1 MANQHPEWVIKA
13 SLEVDKLLR
22 DIETEKIQASQQKE
36 DRIKSLLSAVEL
48 SRKLKADILAA
59 KKSLK
64 DDELKTLKEKEERA
78 KRLKAEIE
86 KRRNAKAIQAE
97 IDKVKKAMTP
107 EELKIMEAARL
118 EIKKKRKKEE
128 EKKKTEAAT
137 TVVKNKQKIIEKLS
151 QLKAAIKAKR
161 FEAEELRKRLEA
173 APKLSEKEAKKV
185 KEEKIVEETTRF
197 QKTTK
202 RPEEVADPETAKPIE
217 EAEKKL
223 FEEVVATIN
232 KLTEITNA
240 KQAEMKKVTEAFK
253 DPEAAQ
259 SKAVEQAIENY
270 YNHAKVNNKLGD
282 LAKLTE
288 ERFIGVYERLK
299 PKSKKYTKEEQEK
312 IDKVA
317 AEIKALQE
325 KKKELEELLGKYT
338 EFTRE
343 ITVLELEK
351 KPKQTQIKTSI
362 NAEEQAEIIED
373 AEAMEKGT
381 GVLEQIVNVL
391 KDMLRIGN
399 NIEKM
404 VPVAASTNKVIN
416 EDIETKKLKYAMM
429 DAFPEVSKE
438 DLSRIVKISQDDDK
452 GLVTMV
458 RDDGVELVMPYAGDP
473 SDIEVA
479 DMLKFLRYE
488 STPSFLALKK
498 S

>member
-13 SLEVDKLLR
+13 SLEVDKLLQ
-22 DIETEKIQASQQKE
+22 DIETEKTQASQQKE

-48 SRKLKADILAA
+48 SRKLKADVLAA

-118 EIKKKRKKEE
+118 EI
-128 EKKKTEAAT
+128 
-137 TVVKNKQKIIEKLS
+137 KNKQKIIEKLS

-202 RPEEVADPETAKPIE
+202 RPEEVVDPETAKPIE
-217 EAEKKL
+217 EVEKKL

-240 KQAEMKKVTEAFK
+240 KQAEMKKITDAFK
-253 DPEAAQ
+253 DPEASQ

-404 VPVAASTNKVIN
+404 VPVAASTNKVNEELDLIN
-416 EDIETKKLKYAMM
+416 VELEDGTIIETTASELEEIEASIKAEKIMYRKEDGEEVLVREDKEGRFQVYDRREGVWRSANEEDFVEDESLVEEDFLKDDELEKKLK
-429 DAFPEVSKE
+429 K
-438 DLSRIVKISQDDDK
+438 
-452 GLVTMV
+452 
-458 RDDGVELVMPYAGDP
+458 
-473 SDIEVA
+473 
-479 DMLKFLRYE
+479 
-488 STPSFLALKK
+488 LKK
-498 S
+498 LKRN